1 MVFRSR
7 SPEPRIPDQELSAF
21 VLAAA
26 ARHPDRPAMIDVV
39 SGRAL
44 SYGDLPAQVDRFA
57 GGLAR
62 LGVGKGEV
70 VAILLPNVPEYPVVF
85 LGTARAGATS
95 TTLNPAYTSH
105 EIRAQLGD
113 SGASMVIKSAESL
126 DKARAAAGPGV
137 RIVVLGDASGEAL
150 GFHDLLRTAGPGSAG
165 GVDPAEDPVTLP
177 YSSGTMGCPRA

>member
-7 SPEPRIPDQELSAF
+7 LPEPRIPDQELSAF

-26 ARHPDRPAMIDVV
+26 GEHPDRPAIIDVV

-44 SYGDLPAQVDRFA
+44 SYGDLLAQVDRFA

-70 VAILLPNVPEYPVVF
+70 VAILLANVPEYPVVF
-85 LGTARAGATS
+85 LGTARAGAAS

-105 EIRAQLGD
+105 EIRAQLDD
-113 SGASMVIKSAESL
+113 SGASVVVTSPEAL
-126 DKARAAAGPGV
+126 DKARAAVGPGV
-137 RIVVLGDASGEAL
+137 RLVVLGEGSGEAI
-150 GFHDLLRTAGPGSAG
+150 GYQDLMDAAGPAATVE
-165 GVDPAEDPVTLP
+165 VDPA
-177 YSSGTMGCPRA
+177 